1 LHIKEKWSDVVA
13 GRSIGKRNEDSTS
26 KQYFESNITSCA
38 TEEPWKTVSRGY
50 RKPSSVNHASYYQIP
65 IIINRY
71 EQLRN
76 EGKYEEMVR
85 DSRNTQELE
94 ARNEGRDKVQ
104 KITNKQME
112 KKHKV
117 IVIGDSHARGCAAEI
132 KSNLEEDIEVQG
144 FISPGT
150 RVNTVTTSAIRDIQQ
165 LSKQDVVVVWGGL
178 KDVGKNE
185 SKKGIN
191 RIQRFVETNKHTNII
206 LMEVPHRHDLKQES
220 CVNKEVKKYNS
231 RIRKH
236 MKVHENAEVL
246 HVNLDRS
253 GFTKH
258 GLHMNTMGKELMAK
272 RIVEAIKRTL
282 KVWRKKPVSLKW
294 KEGLSRENQGP
305 GEATNEVGEE
315 RDPTENQNDSVQA
328 EDNNSKR
335 QEKETGESFRKES
348 EDTCNKKR

>member
-1 LHIKEKWSDVVA
+1 MA

-206 LMEVPHRHDLKQES
+206 LMEVPHRHDLIQES

-231 RIRKH
+231 RI
-236 MKVHENAEVL
+236 
-246 HVNLDRS
+246 
-253 GFTKH
+253 
-258 GLHMNTMGKELMAK
+258 
-272 RIVEAIKRTL
+272 
-282 KVWRKKPVSLKW
+282 
-294 KEGLSRENQGP
+294 
-305 GEATNEVGEE
+305 
-315 RDPTENQNDSVQA
+315 
-328 EDNNSKR
+328 
-335 QEKETGESFRKES
+335 
-348 EDTCNKKR
+348 